1 MNNLRITIC
10 CLKKYF
16 LFWSGWH
23 WEIDTKWEIDMS
35 GTNVDSEGWTF
46 NSDFGHFVDCS
57 SGSGKK
63 GMIHFVRRRRR
74 IRSQYFDGTLRYT
87 TILFIFC

>member
-1 MNNLRITIC
+1 
-10 CLKKYF
+10 
-16 LFWSGWH
+16 
-23 WEIDTKWEIDMS
+23 MS
-35 GTNVDSEGWTF
+35 GTNVDSEGWSF

-74 IRSQYFDGTLRYT
+74 IRSQYFDGNVVKLNFKHLSINITHFLVS
-87 TILFIFC
+87 